1 MREIVLINITGE
13 DRPGLTAAITGVLAQ
28 GGVNILDI
36 GQAVIH
42 DTLSFG
48 ILIEIPDNGRSQSV
62 LKDLL
67 FTAYE
72 LDQQVRFTPVSE
84 DDYRQWVGGQGK
96 ARHIVTLLTRKVSAE
111 QLQRVSAITAKYGL
125 NIDHIDRLS
134 GRMPLDMPAEQGK
147 GCIEFSVRGE
157 PADPAA
163 LRAEFL
169 SVAQELN
176 VDIAFQRD
184 SVFRRNRRLAVFD
197 MDSTLIEAEVI
208 DELAKAAGVGEQ
220 VAEITERAMRG
231 ELDFRASFKERL
243 GLLQGLSEDV
253 LEEIGASLRLTEGA
267 EVLFAELKRLGYKTA
282 ILSGGFTYFAKQL
295 QAKLGIDYVFAN
307 ELQIDNGKVTG
318 VAVEPIVD
326 AQRKADLLRE
336 LAQKEGLQLEQ
347 TIAVGDGA
355 NDLPQYLIQLL
366 LRARVGGSFSAR
378 FYLKSGN
385 YNPSGVA
392 ATINDQIWYE
402 FEGIL
407 TSCATQITPDSAVKI
422 AADFI
427 TTGEIKLQVELQ
439 PTDFLLQENSDE
451 ILLDQGGGA
460 KLLIESSD
468 L

>member
-1 MREIVLINITGE
+1 MREIVLINITGV

-48 ILIEIPDNGRSQSV
+48 ILVEIPDTEQGKSV
-62 LKDLL
+62 LKDIL
-67 FTAYE
+67 FKGYE

-84 DDYRQWVGGQGK
+84 EDYQQWVGNQGK
-96 ARHIVTLLTRKVSAE
+96 KRHIVTLLTRKVTAG
-111 QLQRVSAITAKYGL
+111 QLQAVSSITAKYGL

-134 GRMPLDMPAEQGK
+134 GRMPLDTPADKGK

-157 PADPAA
+157 AADPQA

-176 VDIAFQRD
+176 VDIAFQED
-184 SVFRRNRRLAVFD
+184 SLFRRNRRLAVFD

-208 DELAKAAGVGEQ
+208 DELAKAAGVGDQ
-220 VAEITERAMRG
+220 VSEITERAMAG

-243 GLLQGLSEDV
+243 ALLQGLDV
-253 LEEIGASLRLTEGA
+253 SVLDSIGASLRLTEGA
-267 EVLFAELKRLGYKTA
+267 ETLFAELKRLGYKTA

-295 QAKLGIDYVFAN
+295 QTKLGIDYVFAN
-307 ELQIDNGKVTG
+307 ELEVVDGKVTG

-336 LAQKEGLQLEQ
+336 LAHKEGLRLEQ

-355 NDLPQYLIQLL
+355 NDLPMLAIAGL
-366 LRARVGGSFSAR
+366 
-378 FYLKSGN
+378 
-385 YNPSGVA
+385 GVA
-392 ATINDQIWYE
+392 FRAKPLVKQ
-402 FEGIL
+402 
-407 TSCATQITPDSAVKI
+407 SAKQAISTLGLDGV
-422 AADFI
+422 
-427 TTGEIKLQVELQ
+427 LY
-439 PTDFLLQENSDE
+439 LLGFRDRDGQ
-451 ILLDQGGGA
+451 L
-460 KLLIESSD
+460 
-468 L
+468 

>member
-48 ILIEIPDNGRSQSV
+48 ILVEIPDTEQGKSV
-62 LKDLL
+62 LKDIL
-67 FTAYE
+67 FKGYE

-84 DDYRQWVGGQGK
+84 QDYQQWVGNQGK
-96 ARHIVTLLTRKVSAE
+96 KRHIVTLLTRKVTAG
-111 QLQRVSAITAKYGL
+111 QLQAVSSITAKYGL

-134 GRMPLDMPAEQGK
+134 GRMPLDTPADKGK

-157 PADPAA
+157 AADPQA

-176 VDIAFQRD
+176 VDIAFQED
-184 SVFRRNRRLAVFD
+184 SLFRRNRRLAVFD

-208 DELAKAAGVGEQ
+208 DELAKAAGVGDK
-220 VAEITERAMRG
+220 VSEITERAMAG

-243 GLLQGLSEDV
+243 ALLKGLDV
-253 LEEIGASLRLTEGA
+253 NVLDSIGASLRLTEGA
-267 EVLFAELKRLGYKTA
+267 ETLFAELKRLGYKTA

-307 ELQIDNGKVTG
+307 ELEVVDGKVTG
-318 VAVEPIVD
+318 VAIEPIVD
-326 AQRKADLLRE
+326 AQRKADLLKE
-336 LAQKEGLQLEQ
+336 LAHKEGLRLEQ

-355 NDLPQYLIQLL
+355 NDLPMLAIAGL
-366 LRARVGGSFSAR
+366 
-378 FYLKSGN
+378 
-385 YNPSGVA
+385 GVA
-392 ATINDQIWYE
+392 FRAKPLVKQ
-402 FEGIL
+402 
-407 TSCATQITPDSAVKI
+407 SAKQAISTLGLDGV
-422 AADFI
+422 
-427 TTGEIKLQVELQ
+427 LY
-439 PTDFLLQENSDE
+439 LLGLRDRDGQ
-451 ILLDQGGGA
+451 L
-460 KLLIESSD
+460 
-468 L
+468 